1 MAKVST
7 SAIKSFGPRSSAGM
21 GSILNALPEPVFVI
35 DEQDLVSYVN
45 LASEQFFASSSAT
58 LIGRPL
64 DKILPPDSTLF
75 TLIAQ
80 ARAAQSS
87 VSEYGVTIETPRIGT
102 HFVSIDVS
110 YIPEAEGEVVI
121 SIQER
126 SIARKIDHQ
135 LSHRSAAR
143 SVTAMGAMLAHEIKN
158 PLSGIRGAAQLL
170 ESGLEQESE
179 RELTHLI
186 CEEADRIVSLVDRM
200 ESFADNRPIERG
212 AVNIHEVLEH
222 TRRLAQSGFAR
233 NLKFI
238 ESYDPSLPPVLGNR
252 DLLIQVLLNLIKNA
266 AEAVPAEGGE
276 VKLTTRF
283 LQGVRLA
290 VRGGGARVDLPLMV
304 SVEDNGPGI
313 PHDLQAHL
321 FDPFVTTKTSGKG
334 LGLALVAKI
343 VDAHGGVIEFDSEPG
358 RTVFRVM
365 LPIARLR
372 KIEP

>member
-1 MAKVST
+1 MAKT
-7 SAIKSFGPRSSAGM
+7 SSSLVQPIMARGKADMAG
-21 GSILNALPEPVFVI
+21 ILNALPEPVFVI
-35 DEQDLVSYVN
+35 DERNLLTYVN
-45 LASEQFFASSSAT
+45 LATEQFFASGSPT
-58 LIGRPL
+58 LLGRPL
-64 DKILPPDSTLF
+64 DKILPPDGTIF

-80 ARAAQSS
+80 ARASQSS
-87 VSEYGVTIETPRIGT
+87 VSEYGITIETPRIGS

-110 YIPEAEGEVVI
+110 HIPETEGDVVI

-135 LSHRSAAR
+135 LSHRNAAR
-143 SVTAMGAMLAHEIKN
+143 SVTAMGSMLAHEIKN

-170 ESGLEQESE
+170 EAGLERESE
-179 RELTHLI
+179 KELTTLI

-200 ESFADNRPIERG
+200 ESFADDRPIERG

-222 TRRLAQSGFAR
+222 TRKVVQSGFGR
-233 NLKFI
+233 NVRFL

-252 DLLIQVLLNLIKNA
+252 DLLIQILLNLVKNA
-266 AEAVPAEGGE
+266 CEAVPEEGGE
-276 VKLTTRF
+276 ILITTRF
-283 LQGVRLA
+283 LQGIRLA

-304 SVEDNGPGI
+304 SVQDNGPGI
-313 PHDLQAHL
+313 PEDIQAHL
-321 FDPFVTTKTSGKG
+321 FDPFVTTKASGKG

-365 LPIARLR
+365 LPVAPVR
-372 KIEP
+372 KIVS